1 MACLDT
7 SDPIDSALKELRELT
22 ELDLS
27 GHSRGAA
34 THSIH
39 KSSSPP
45 ESKAST
51 ATATSSSD
59 GGQFSRSETLASL
72 ESLTELSAQLIEE
85 ERWEVA
91 LAVVTEEHELM
102 CTVHGESDQRTLQ
115 VLGTYA
121 GVLWQLGRGRDARD
135 LLEEL
140 VAKRKEVSTSLARAS
155 PVPFCMRLSLSS
167 LSLLSPLSGH
177 RTRLRARCLGGTRVT
192 TPTPASPCHA
202 LAGRRLAHHVQP
214 WPRRRRIRLGRRAR
228 RAVDGATRA
237 QPVSQGRAPAAPRA
251 EGADGAPRRAE
262 RTSNTS
268 L

>member
-140 VAKRKEVSTSLARAS
+140 VAKRKEVSTSRARVACS
-155 PVPFCMRLSLSS
+155 FLYAALS
-167 LSLLSPLSGH
+167 SLLSPLSSLRPPH
-177 RTRLRARCLGGTRVT
+177 TAARTRCLGGTRVT